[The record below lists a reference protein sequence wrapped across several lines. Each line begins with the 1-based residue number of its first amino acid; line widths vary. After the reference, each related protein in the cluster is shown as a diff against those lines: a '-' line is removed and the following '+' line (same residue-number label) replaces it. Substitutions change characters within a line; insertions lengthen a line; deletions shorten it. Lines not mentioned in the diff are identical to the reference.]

1 MNFVRKIT
9 DSNILASVIDIPDN
23 LRNRTV
29 EILIFPYENQKNS
42 GESIGRKSKRAKGL
56 LAKYRN
62 PKLQKLENEAWV
74 KAAVDKHE
82 NS

>member
-1 MNFVRKIT
+1 MNFVRKIA
-9 DSNILASVIDIPDN
+9 DSNILANVIDIPEN
-23 LRNRTV
+23 LKNRTV
-29 EILIFPYENQKNS
+29 EILIFPYENQKNIK
-42 GESIGRKSKRAKGL
+42 ESIDPKPKRAKGS

-62 PKLQKLENEAWV
+62 PELQKLENEAWV